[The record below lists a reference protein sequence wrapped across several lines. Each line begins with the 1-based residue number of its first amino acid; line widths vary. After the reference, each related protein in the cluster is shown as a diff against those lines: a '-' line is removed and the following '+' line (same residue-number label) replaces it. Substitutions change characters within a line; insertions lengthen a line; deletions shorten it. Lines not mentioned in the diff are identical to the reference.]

1 MIWWC
6 SRSRDGRRGGVG
18 MVPIV
23 LYCNSIAIL
32 WYCKIS
38 KHFDKY
44 CKISKYCNTYCK
56 IFQVLQK
63 VFQNMKVLQKL
74 LHYFQSSAK
83 SQKKKFKKY
92 SKNYYKISMHC
103 KNYCYIL
110 RSGKVFKLCYSLL
123 KFD

>member
-6 SRSRDGRRGGVG
+6 SWSRDGRRGGVG

-23 LYCNSIAIL
+23 LYCNSISIL

-38 KHFDKY
+38 KYFNKY
-44 CKISKYCNTYCK
+44 CKISKYCNTYCN

-83 SQKKKFKKY
+83 SQKKISKSIAKTITKFQCIA
-92 SKNYYKISMHC
+92 KIIVIFCGAVNFLSC
-103 KNYCYIL
+103 AIL
-110 RSGKVFKLCYSLL
+110 Y
-123 KFD
+123 